1 MTQSADIAMSM
12 VTVASTLS
20 DGEAQNAKAAKK
32 TRRKFLIE
40 MKKERGENL
49 NEEQQAILNA
59 PRLTKKQILEQE
71 RKNEEN
77 KKGKGGKKDD
87 KKGGKDAK
95 KEEVVEEKLPERPPP
110 KSQDNFMNEIK
121 EFL

>member
-1 MTQSADIAMSM
+1 MSM

-49 NEEQQAILNA
+49 NEE
-59 PRLTKKQILEQE
+59 
-71 RKNEEN
+71 
-77 KKGKGGKKDD
+77 
-87 KKGGKDAK
+87 
-95 KEEVVEEKLPERPPP
+95 
-110 KSQDNFMNEIK
+110 
-121 EFL
+121 